1 MSNVQRLPLE
11 KELLEKRIG
20 YSFENK
26 ELLCEALTHSS
37 YVNEHKG
44 RGEELEC
51 NERLEFLGDSVLSI
65 IVSRYLFGEYSSR
78 QEGDLTKIRAAVVC
92 EKALAKYAKEISL
105 GDYLRLGNGEDKNNG
120 RQRASITSDAFEALL
135 GAFYIDSGYN
145 AQRVSEFLL
154 PFVKEEIEFI
164 RKGTAFTD
172 YKTALQQIIQQ
183 AEGERLEYTVVSE
196 EGPDHDKTFT
206 VGVYVGKELRG
217 TGTGHSKQEAQ
228 GDAAVHGI
236 DYYKKTHKDFNPM
249 KISPV
254 KIRKNH

>member
-206 VGVYVGKELRG
+206 VEARLNSNVIGRGNGPSKRAAEQNAAKEAL
-217 TGTGHSKQEAQ
+217 SLF
-228 GDAAVHGI
+228 GDAQ
-236 DYYKKTHKDFNPM
+236 NLM
-249 KISPV
+249 E
-254 KIRKNH
+254 